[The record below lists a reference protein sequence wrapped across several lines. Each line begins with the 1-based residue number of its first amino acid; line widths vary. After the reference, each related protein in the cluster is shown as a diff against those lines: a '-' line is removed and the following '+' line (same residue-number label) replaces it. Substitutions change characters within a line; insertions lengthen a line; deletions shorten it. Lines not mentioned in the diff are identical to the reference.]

1 MHKCAYLLH
10 ISALLHTNAYKCI
23 FQFYRSL
30 AWASSWPFPFYSFF
44 SSQQRLHINRSL
56 ALPVNTLI
64 RASGAS
70 QSPGSGACTGR
81 GLQLLA
87 HRPLPVDGLSLYLL
101 RLESLS
107 ERTSTAQDYASPTA
121 PAHPGSISSSSSSSR
136 VSSNQPH
143 FPTSCQLPA
152 TPMLLPH
159 CAHFL
164 LL

>member
-1 MHKCAYLLH
+1 MHIPVLH
-10 ISALLHTNAYKCI
+10 VPSTCQLRAFPVP
-23 FQFYRSL
+23 FQFHFTATAAYQYIERVRRTSRRLGPGL
-30 AWASSWPFPFYSFF
+30 AGAGACSSWPTV
-44 SSQQRLHINRSL
+44 R
-56 ALPVNTLI
+56 
-64 RASGAS
+64 
-70 QSPGSGACTGR
+70 
-81 GLQLLA
+81 
-87 HRPLPVDGLSLYLL
+87 RPLPVDGLSLYLL